1 MNIFYLDSNPK
12 VCAEMHCD
20 KHVVKMIIEYAQLM
34 STAHRILDGK
44 EYIDKTANGRNIKRW
59 RMEDEIINSGL
70 MKASHINHP
79 SNVWLRQSK
88 QNYVWLLKMWLHLL
102 AEYTHRYGKRH
113 ACEKYI
119 DYVYRIPKNI
129 PNASFTDPTP
139 AMPDECKIPGNSIAS
154 YHKYYLEKKIRFA
167 KWTKR
172 ERPKWFVEGI
182 LQAMVDENE
191 RLGLYNDA
199 YIQLPA

>member
-1 MNIFYLDSNPK
+1 
-12 VCAEMHCD
+12 MHCD

-44 EYIDKTANGRNIKRW
+44 EYIDKTANGRSIRRW
-59 RMEDEIINSGL
+59 RMENLEYENGL

-79 SNVWLRQSK
+79 SNVWVRTSK
-88 QNYVWLLKMWLHLL
+88 ENYLWLCQMWLWLMK
-102 AEYTHRYGKRH
+102 EYTYRYSKH
-113 ACEKYI
+113 HSCENRVEYLM
-119 DYVYRIPKNI
+119 DAPKNI
-129 PNASFTDPTP
+129 LAASFTDPTP
-139 AMPDECKIPGNSIAS
+139 AMPDECKIQGNSIAS
-154 YHKYYLEKKIRFA
+154 YHKYYLEKKIHFA

-172 ERPKWFVEGI
+172 ERPNWFVEGI

-191 RLGLYNDA
+191 RLGLYNNA